1 MKLISLVMVLCC
13 VGCSHSHRVV
23 NVGAHDLYA
32 VNVHSGDKRFGHGFV
47 AVGSTAGYSG
57 SMKISK
63 SPSPILSWKNE
74 ERGQVFKQSVNL
86 DRSPGTHWE
95 VVFELDGTN
104 VNTVLER
111 R

>member
-1 MKLISLVMVLCC
+1 
-13 VGCSHSHRVV
+13 
-23 NVGAHDLYA
+23 
-32 VNVHSGDKRFGHGFV
+32 
-47 AVGSTAGYSG
+47 
-57 SMKISK
+57 MKISK